1 MGWTAYAGIGDG
13 TRGKRS
19 RANASKLGNT
29 VPEDILKEPLK
40 QQKELAGI
48 GASRSPTHI
57 RPRLELGARLSS
69 SRPQSVAMKI
79 AGHKNWID
87 LSARRD
93 RV

>member
-1 MGWTAYAGIGDG
+1 
-13 TRGKRS
+13 
-19 RANASKLGNT
+19 

>member
-1 MGWTAYAGIGDG
+1 MQREEIPSDRFEARKHCA
-13 TRGKRS
+13 
-19 RANASKLGNT
+19 
-29 VPEDILKEPLK
+29 EDILKEPLK

-79 AGHKNWID
+79 TGHKTESIY
-87 LSARRD
+87 RRYSIA
-93 RV
+93 

>member
-13 TRGKRS
+13 TRG
-19 RANASKLGNT
+19 
-29 VPEDILKEPLK
+29 VVW
-40 QQKELAGI
+40 
-48 GASRSPTHI
+48 
-57 RPRLELGARLSS
+57 
-69 SRPQSVAMKI
+69 PQSVAMKI